1 VPSHTAL
8 LTIAH
13 RALEPLRRL
22 AIPRSYSTI
31 LASAPSHDSAR
42 NLHSPW
48 LQSRAHCN
56 LAQEL
61 SLDNE
66 IDSPFAILAKD
77 NDICW
82 GGGRPDD
89 ITVIVSRVI
98 DPTEEGPH
106 GQNAALAAPQG
117 GGAEL
122 GSSCASSSWHA

>member
-1 VPSHTAL
+1 
-8 LTIAH
+8 
-13 RALEPLRRL
+13 
-22 AIPRSYSTI
+22 
-31 LASAPSHDSAR
+31 
-42 NLHSPW
+42 

-106 GQNAALAAPQG
+106 GQNAALAAPQ
-117 GGAEL
+117 L

>member
-1 VPSHTAL
+1 MPSHTAL

-13 RALEPLRRL
+13 RALEPSRRL

-106 GQNAALAAPQG
+106 GQNAALAAPQ
-117 GGAEL
+117 L